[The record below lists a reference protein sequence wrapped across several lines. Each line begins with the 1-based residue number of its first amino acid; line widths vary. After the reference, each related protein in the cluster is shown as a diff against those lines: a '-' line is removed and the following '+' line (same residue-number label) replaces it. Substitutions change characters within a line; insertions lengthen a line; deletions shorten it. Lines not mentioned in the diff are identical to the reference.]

1 MKITEGELCPGAGA
15 RCKIEIPEF
24 QNWNQD
30 HISSSGI
37 SSVSNLRRTSVTC
50 LLLFAAAS
58 AGASASIAGRV
69 HDADGR
75 PLKDV
80 AISAAAKIKTYS
92 SDTGEFSLDP
102 GSAAGPIRLLFEL
115 AGYYPESVICD
126 SPGAVALDVVLT
138 ERAVV
143 KEEVKVVASRL
154 DLTLASTPA
163 ATTVAGPELLDRMAR
178 GVAIDEALASVPGV
192 KVDNQADGE
201 RVHLSIR
208 GQGILSERGIRGIQ
222 VLYDGIPMNDPSGFA
237 PDVYDIDWAGVQEV
251 SVVRGPVAFLY
262 GGGSAGGV
270 IDVRTRGAEFTP
282 FHGAFS
288 SEGGSNS
295 FYKTRGELS
304 GSGAGIAYLISGSRT
319 AGDGYRQH
327 SAFWGNNV
335 YGRLGLRPTSRLR
348 LNPYLIGTGFFNQ
361 NAEGLNLDPPYPL
374 AAWWTMPNPDALT
387 YNEYQLTHRV
397 LAGASG
403 EWDVAEGSRLTF
415 QFYTRRTVYK
425 EPVPSSVEHRDL
437 TAPGGSLQYQGE
449 WRSGRLRNTFSTG
462 TDLDW
467 QFTHSLLHPNLGN
480 AVEDPSLLANSDIV
494 QDRVGAFFTDRL
506 AIGQK
511 WTLLGSLRFDG
522 IRNQLTD
529 KLKAAGLDLSGS
541 ANFGRVTGRLGVT
554 RSIAK
559 DIGLYASWG
568 QGFLPPAT
576 EELYANPAALGGFN
590 KSLQPATSFG
600 EEVGARGSVLA
611 RLFWDAAF
619 FRLDTRRDFE
629 RYRVDSRPLETFYAN
644 AGESRRYGLE
654 SSLRWLPVRGAF
666 LTASY
671 TYSNF
676 IYTRYDT
683 LTYPGN
689 LTGNDLPNSPRQQF
703 YLDASWEFAR
713 NWTIGAGTQAFGRAF
728 IDPTNQTWIDGYGLL
743 NARFSRSWQRRRL
756 GSTLFA
762 AGRNLTAKRYIAFT
776 EPDPDGNS
784 YQPGPGREIFGG
796 LQLRF

>member
-1 MKITEGELCPGAGA
+1 MP
-15 RCKIEIPEF
+15 
-24 QNWNQD
+24 N
-30 HISSSGI
+30 
-37 SSVSNLRRTSVTC
+37 VRRIAVLC
-50 LLLFAAAS
+50 LLLVVAVSACAAA
-58 AGASASIAGRV
+58 GIAGRV

-80 AISAAAKIKTYS
+80 AVSAAAKIKVYS
-92 SDTGEFSLDP
+92 NDQGEFGLEP
-102 GSAAGPIRLLFEL
+102 GSAAGPLELLFEL
-115 AGYYPESVICD
+115 PGYYPESVTCD
-126 SPGAVALDVVLT
+126 SKGGVALDVMLT
-138 ERAVV
+138 ARAVV

-154 DLTLASTPA
+154 DLTLATTPA
-163 ATTVAGPELLDRMAR
+163 ATTVAGPELLERMPR
-178 GVAIDEALASVPGV
+178 GIAIDEALASVPGV

-237 PDVYDIDWAGVQEV
+237 PDVYDIDWAGVEEV

-270 IDVRTRGAEFTP
+270 IDARTRGAEFTP
-282 FHGAFS
+282 FHGRVE
-288 SEGGSNS
+288 SEGGSNG
-295 FYKTRGELS
+295 FYKTRGEVS

-319 AGDGYRQH
+319 AGDGYRDH

-361 NAEGLNLDPPYPL
+361 NAEGLNLDPPYPS
-374 AAWWTMPNPDALT
+374 AAWWTMANPDSLT

-397 LAGASG
+397 LGGVSG
-403 EWDVAEGSRLTF
+403 EWDASEGSRLSF

-425 EPVPSSVEHRDL
+425 EPVPSSVEHREL
-437 TAPGGSLQYQGE
+437 TAPGGSLQFQGE
-449 WRSGRLRNTFSTG
+449 LRSGRLRNTFSMG

-467 QFTHSLLHPNLGN
+467 QFTRKVLHPNLGN
-480 AVEDPSLLANSDIV
+480 AVEDPSLLANADIT

-506 AIGQK
+506 AIGEK

-529 KLKAAGLDLSGS
+529 KLKADGLDLSGN

-554 RSIAK
+554 RSIGK
-559 DIGLYASWG
+559 NIGLYASWG

-590 KSLQPATSFG
+590 RSLQPATSSG
-600 EEVGARGSVLA
+600 EEVGARGSA
-611 RLFWDAAF
+611 RSRLFWDVAF

-654 SSLRWLPVRGAF
+654 SSVRWLPARGAF
-666 LTASY
+666 VTASY

-676 IYTRYDT
+676 IYTKYDS
-683 LTYPGN
+683 LTYAGN

-756 GSTLFA
+756 GSTLFV

-784 YQPGPGREIFGG
+784 YQPGPAREIFGG
-796 LQLRF
+796 MQVRF